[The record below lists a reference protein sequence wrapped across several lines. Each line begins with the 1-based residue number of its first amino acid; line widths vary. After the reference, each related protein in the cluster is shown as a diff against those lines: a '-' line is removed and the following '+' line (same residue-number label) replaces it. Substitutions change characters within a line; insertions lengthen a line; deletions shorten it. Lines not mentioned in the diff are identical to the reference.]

1 MSENEFQ
8 TARHSVDEFHVLLV
22 IIRNYFLFL
31 KETFWYKIMID
42 LESDAARIWV
52 GSFVT
57 FMIHE
62 LGNKIKMVKHNGLF
76 RLSKILLK

>member
-1 MSENEFQ
+1 
-8 TARHSVDEFHVLLV
+8 
-22 IIRNYFLFL
+22 
-31 KETFWYKIMID
+31 MID

-52 GSFVT
+52 GSFVI

-62 LGNKIKMVKHNGLF
+62 LVDKIKMVKHNGLF